1 MKRRDFL
8 KGAVVG
14 AGLLGSGMLPGR
26 AKAQSDW
33 GKRKRGV
40 DFQRIDS
47 YSHFAPIDYM
57 DKLDQLNAPAP
68 ANASQRAIFAHNR
81 SMTTVQDRINM
92 MDECGIDLSILVPSP
107 FLEAYALV
115 YLNPVKALQA
125 AQFINDEMAGIANAN
140 PTRFKWVALL
150 PTNLSPDPPGAT
162 TNYDIMISE
171 FERAVGKG
179 AVGACFAV
187 SPTLKPPDHEDYAG
201 NSSTGKKGLLGTA
214 VELGVPLWMHPARG
228 ATYLDY
234 PPDFYTTPSPNVP
247 KLSKYYLFMLL
258 GWILDTSVAMAT
270 IAFKGVFET
279 YPSLKI
285 ICHHKGAITA
295 LFQNRL
301 TYGYLI
307 DQANQAASDG
317 DLAAKALIM
326 GSMPPATLQPYVEQ
340 FKNFYVD
347 TAFSGNESF
356 ETEILQIA
364 YEFFGADHVLFGT
377 DAPLSPNS
385 GRDGTLNARYSVEDL
400 RVPNKAIENIFSN
413 NILSIIPH

>member
-26 AKAQSDW
+26 AKADDW

-40 DFQRIDS
+40 DFSRIDS

-57 DKLDQLNAPAP
+57 DTLDQLNKPAP
-68 ANASQRAIFAHNR
+68 SNASQRAIFAHNP

-92 MDECGIDLSILVPSP
+92 MDECGIDVSILVPSP

-115 YLNPVKALQA
+115 YPNPVKALQA
-125 AQFINDEMAGIANAN
+125 AQFINNEMAGIVSQH
-140 PTRFKWVALL
+140 PDRFKWVALL
-150 PTNLSPDPPGAT
+150 PTNLPSTLA
-162 TNYDIMISE
+162 NVDIMLQE
-171 FERAVGKG
+171 FTRAITNNDRSLAST
-179 AVGACFAV
+179 AVGACFVV
-187 SPTLKPPDHEDYAG
+187 SPTAKPPDHDDYMQLYA
-201 NSSTGKKGLLGTA
+201 KA

-234 PPDFYTTPSPNVP
+234 PAQYYPPYPPPQTCPLPVQIA
-247 KLSKYYLFMLL
+247 KYYMFMLL
-258 GWILDTSVAMAT
+258 GWILDTSVAMTT
-270 IAFKGVFET
+270 IAFSGVFDRL
-279 YPSLKI
+279 SNLKI

-317 DLAAKALIM
+317 DNAAKALIM
-326 GSMPPATLQPYVEQ
+326 GNMPPSTLQPYVEQ

-356 ETEILQIA
+356 ETDIVKIA
-364 YEFFGADHVLFGT
+364 YNFFGANHMLFGT

-385 GRDGTLNARYSVEDL
+385 GRDGTLNARYSIEQLQVT
-400 RVPNKAIENIFSN
+400 NKELENIFSN
-413 NILSIIPH
+413 NILNIIPT